1 MKAGHIIYKVHLD
14 GYNLLPYLS
23 GQEAESPRKEFFY
36 FSDDGN
42 LLAMR
47 YERWKMHF
55 SIQEHQGFQ
64 VWSRGFTALRV
75 PLILDIEA
83 DPFER
88 TWEDSELYRQWQVEH
103 VFLLVPAQAFA
114 AKFLASFKDYPQ
126 RQKVGSYNLDKVVEQ
141 MLSVSQN

>member
-1 MKAGHIIYKVHLD
+1 
-14 GYNLLPYLS
+14 
-23 GQEAESPRKEFFY
+23 
-36 FSDDGN
+36 
-42 LLAMR
+42 
-47 YERWKMHF
+47 
-55 SIQEHQGFQ
+55 